1 MWRLL
6 FRMIVRQMWRSKVLT
21 VINILS
27 IAVGV
32 AVFLSV
38 RVINHSAKSGFSAT
52 LDAVAGKA
60 NLQAVANGAPFPE
73 SLYFDLQFAPGV
85 LAATPA
91 LERVTPLADG
101 SGEYFRLL
109 GVDPFSS
116 GPFQT
121 FEVKGPASGEGISSE
136 NDPNRPADAF
146 FYDPN
151 TIAILKE
158 WGDEKGWAVGDEV
171 AVEVEGRIENLRIVS
186 YLEFEEP
193 VPGMDPRLAVMDIA
207 NAQELFGI
215 SGKLDRID
223 FIVADGFEV
232 PEGVEIPAQAMLTD
246 SQRRGKKVDR
256 MLEAFDLNLSAMSLI
271 ALFVGLFLIYNTM
284 VTEGVRRRKEIGIL
298 KSLGMKPKA
307 VVALFMAQAT
317 VVGVVGVGLGVFLG
331 ILMSQA
337 GLGSVTQVITS
348 MYILTSV
355 KNILVEPW
363 VLWLAM
369 TLGMVATW
377 IGAWGPSREA
387 ASIAPTRA
395 LQMGALFEDP
405 QPRAWRIAVWGGAT
419 LALSGVLAVW
429 VWNGGFKWLGFASAF
444 LLLLG
449 ISFLSPATTLSMTR
463 LLQWIVGRSS
473 NVAHLALHQ
482 VSHALNRT
490 GVTIAAL
497 ACALAMMLGVS
508 SMIHSFRVTVGQWV
522 EQVIRADIYIS
533 MESQMKLGA
542 KSFLNPELMEAI
554 RSQDGVVGW
563 DTFREVPLD
572 LDGATIKMGFSRL
585 EANWDPDRIVL
596 LAGDHATALEL
607 IQDDAAPAVLVSE
620 TFSGKLG
627 YQLGDNLEIPT
638 PSGEKTFQVAG
649 VFRDYTSDGG
659 VALTDRKWL
668 ERFWGESGMHGLA
681 LYLDPETELDPMIE
695 SIEAMSSRAGEYVV
709 YSNRDLR
716 KQIFDIFDQTF
727 AVTYLLR
734 VVAVGVAVI
743 GVFLT
748 LTALVT
754 ERTREIGILRSN
766 GALPGQIQQMIW
778 WESGVIGLTGY
789 CLGAVGGIGLAG
801 LLVHVINK
809 AFFGWTIEWSW
820 PSFLFLEAPLLA
832 IGAALI
838 AGAIPAWR
846 AGKIPIAT
854 AVREE

>member
-6 FRMIVRQMWRSKVLT
+6 SRMILRQMWRSKVLT
-21 VINILS
+21 LINILS

-60 NLQAVANGAPFPE
+60 NLQAVGNGAPFPE
-73 SLYFDLQFAPGV
+73 ELFFDLQFAPGV

-91 LERVTPLADG
+91 IERITPLADG

-121 FEVKGPASGEGISSE
+121 FEVKGPTSGAGSDTEADRG
-136 NDPNRPADAF
+136 PADAF
-146 FYDPN
+146 FYEPN

-158 WGDEKGWAVGDEV
+158 WGDENGWDVGDEV
-171 AVEVEGRIENLRIVS
+171 AVELEGRIEKLRIVS

-193 VPGMDPRLAVMDIA
+193 VPGMDQRLAVMDIA
-207 NAQELFGI
+207 NAQELFGVV
-215 SGKLDRID
+215 GQLDRID
-223 FIVADGFEV
+223 FIVSETFEV
-232 PEGVEIPAQAMLTD
+232 PEDVEIPTQAMLTD

-298 KSLGMKPKA
+298 KSLGMKKQA
-307 VVALFMAQAT
+307 VVGLFMAQAT
-317 VVGVVGVGLGVFLG
+317 VIGAVGVGLGVFLG
-331 ILMSQA
+331 LMMSQA
-337 GLGSVTQVITS
+337 GLGSVTQVISS

-355 KNILVEPW
+355 KEILVEPW
-363 VLWLAM
+363 FFGMAAA
-369 TLGMVATW
+369 LGLIATW
-377 IGAWGPSREA
+377 IGAWGPSKEA
-387 ASIAPTRA
+387 ASIEPTRA
-395 LQMGALFEDP
+395 LQMGAFFEDP
-405 QPRAWRIAVWGGAT
+405 QPRAWRGAVWGLMT
-419 LALSGVLAVW
+419 LALSGALAVW
-429 VWNGGFKWLGFASAF
+429 VWNGGYKWLGFVSAF
-444 LLLLG
+444 LLMLG
-449 ISFLSPATTLSMTR
+449 ISFLAPATTLLMTWILQR
-463 LLQWIVGRSS
+463 LVARSS
-473 NVAHLALHQ
+473 NIAHLALHQ
-482 VSHALNRT
+482 VSHALNRI
-490 GVTIAAL
+490 GITIAAL

-542 KSFLNPELMEAI
+542 KSFLNPELMETI
-554 RSQDGVVGW
+554 RSQPGVTGW
-563 DTFREVPLD
+563 DTFREIPLD
-572 LDGATIKMGFSRL
+572 LDGYPIKMGFSRL

-596 LAGDHATALEL
+596 LAGDHSSALEAVQEDEVPAIL
-607 IQDDAAPAVLVSE
+607 ISE
-620 TFSGKLG
+620 TFASKLG
-627 YQLGDNLEIPT
+627 YQLGDDLKIPT
-638 PSGEKTFQVAG
+638 PKGSTTFNIVG

-668 ERFWGESGMHGLA
+668 ERLWDETGMNGLA
-681 LYLDPETELDPMIE
+681 LYLDPETEIEPMIE
-695 SIEAMSSRAGEYVV
+695 SIESMSSRAGEYVV

-801 LLVHVINK
+801 LLVHIINK

-846 AGKIPIAT
+846 AGKIPIAA